1 MYTLMT
7 LGMVAVF
14 PVVCMGGLL
23 LLGRLEETL
32 EADLR
37 HGVRHRTPQPI
48 RSVPVREPTAARPRA
63 PQPVTPPAVTARTT
77 ARTTARPVT
86 VHTVSGADPVPAQ
99 RSAPSSEQIRV
110 ATS

>member
-37 HGVRHRTPQPI
+37 NGVRHRTPEPI
-48 RSVPVREPTAARPRA
+48 RSVPVRDPAAARPRA
-63 PQPVTPPAVTARTT
+63 PQPVTPRAATARTP
-77 ARTTARPVT
+77 ARPVT
-86 VHTVSGADPVPAQ
+86 VRTVSGSDPVPAQ